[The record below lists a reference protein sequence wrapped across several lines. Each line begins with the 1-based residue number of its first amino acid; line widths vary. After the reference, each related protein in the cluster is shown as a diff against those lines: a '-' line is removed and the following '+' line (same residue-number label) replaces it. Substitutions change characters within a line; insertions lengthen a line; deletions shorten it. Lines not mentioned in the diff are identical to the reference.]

1 MSADELGGNGKGNG
15 NGQRSRFFAGAGQG
29 AGGNGFSGPAVN
41 GPVMPEFEP
50 EGLTLRDYIGVVW
63 RRKWII
69 ALVVIVAAGS
79 AYYFASKQ
87 TKMYSTSGTIIYKQQ
102 LDLADPL
109 NTGYTDVQGIDREMA
124 SINDMISGPT
134 LQAAIG
140 AILKKEGVDG
150 GSGFSVTAAQ
160 ASSGSSSSNSS
171 SAGSNVVVFTGDS
184 ASPALAAAG
193 ANAAAQAYVDWNQEL
208 QRKQISAAIPV
219 VQTQL
224 NKYGTPE
231 SKLTSDYVMLKQ
243 RLQDL
248 QILQATATGNY
259 QVLSP
264 APVPVAPYA
273 PKPLRSAILG
283 FAVGLFA
290 GIGLAFLLEQFDTR
304 VRKPDQIAALLR
316 LPILGRIPKI
326 RTKTINEPLPV
337 TLRHPDG
344 HIAESFRMVR
354 TNLDFM
360 AVDNDVNSIAITSC
374 MKGEGKSVCLANLAV
389 TMALAGK
396 KVVIVDADLRRPRQ
410 HKFFGAENKAGVSTV
425 AAGTSTLLQSLVPVQ
440 MQAPDDGGPGHKEF
454 ADWSKGAD
462 SQSRLYLLP
471 SGPLPP
477 NPGEIVSSRR
487 FATIIETLTQEADLV
502 MVDTPAMLAV
512 GDTSAIA
519 ANVDG
524 LVFLADMHMIRKPQ
538 LMTAADQLM
547 RLPTKMLG
555 IVVRLYGKRGS
566 RYYYAP
572 GYYYKYSYSQDGAKS
587 KQRHRNRHR
596 RETDKTQA

>member
-1 MSADELGGNGKGNG
+1 MSADDLGGDGKDYA
-15 NGQRSRFFAGAGQG
+15 NGQRSRFLVSSGRG
-29 AGGNGFSGPAVN
+29 AGGNGYSGPPVN
-41 GPVMPEFEP
+41 GPGMPELEP

-304 VRKPDQIAALLR
+304 VRKPDEIAALLR